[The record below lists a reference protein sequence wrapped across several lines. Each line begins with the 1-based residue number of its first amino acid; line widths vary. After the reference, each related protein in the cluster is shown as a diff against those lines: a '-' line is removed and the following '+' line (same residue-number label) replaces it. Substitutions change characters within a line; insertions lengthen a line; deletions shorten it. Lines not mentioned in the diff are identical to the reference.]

1 MLRPNRRFF
10 LNADDVGISNGV
22 NRAVISAITNGA
34 LRSISVMTNL
44 THSIDA
50 INIAQTHP
58 EIKTGLHLN
67 IMIGHSINDAE
78 DVPYLT
84 DTFGKF
90 RGGFIRLF
98 LLSIFH
104 KKELQSQIE
113 IETIAQLD
121 KLRDK
126 GIVVNH
132 IDSHRHIHMIP
143 AIFSVMKKIAEEN
156 NIPRIRFINESFL
169 NTFSHNSSMSYLY
182 NGGLIK
188 FMLLKFLSLFIDY
201 PTKTYFYSVLF
212 TGKISKARVRGLR
225 IPSKYTEAEIM
236 IHPNMIEVDKNTG
249 VIDKNVLSRN
259 RKMEYE
265 TAMDKSLINV

>member
-1 MLRPNRRFF
+1 MLKPTKRFF

-22 NRAVISAITNGA
+22 NRAVTSAIMNGA
-34 LRSISVMTNL
+34 LRSISVITNL

-50 INIAQTHP
+50 INIAETHP

-67 IMIGHSINDAE
+67 IMIGHAINDAE
-78 DVPYLT
+78 DVSYLT

-113 IETIAQLD
+113 IETIAQMD
-121 KLRDK
+121 KLRDR
-126 GIVVNH
+126 GIVIDH
-132 IDSHRHIHMIP
+132 IDSHRHVHMIP
-143 AIFSVMKKIAEEN
+143 AIFSVMKKVAEQY
-156 NIPRIRFINESFL
+156 NIPRIRIINERFF
-169 NTFSHNSSMSYLY
+169 NTFSHNSSMSYLWD
-182 NGGLIK
+182 GGLIK
-188 FMLLKFLSLFIDY
+188 FMLLKFLRLFINY

-212 TGKISKARVRGLR
+212 TGKINKARIRGLR

-236 IHPNMIEVDKNTG
+236 IHPNMIDVDMNTG
-249 VIDKNVLSRN
+249 VIDKNILSPN

-265 TAMDKSLINV
+265 TAMDKSLLNV

>member
-1 MLRPNRRFF
+1 MLKPNKRIF

-22 NRAVISAITNGA
+22 NRAVTNAIANGA
-34 LRSISVMTNL
+34 LRSISVITNL

-50 INIAQTHP
+50 INIATAYP
-58 EIKTGLHLN
+58 DVKTGLHLN

-90 RGGFIRLF
+90 RGGFLRLF
-98 LLSIFH
+98 LISIFH

-113 IETIAQLD
+113 IETIAQMD

-126 GIVVNH
+126 GVVIDH

-143 AIFSVMKKIAEEN
+143 AIFSVMKKIAEQY
-156 NIPRIRFINESFL
+156 NIPRIRVTNERFF
-169 NTFSHNSSMSYLY
+169 NTFSHNSSMSYLWD
-182 NGGLIK
+182 GGLIK
-188 FMLLKFLSLFIDY
+188 FLFLKFLSLFINY

-212 TGKISKARVRGLR
+212 TGKISKTRLRGLR
-225 IPSKYTEAEIM
+225 IPSKYAEAEVM
-236 IHPNMIEVDKNTG
+236 IHPNMPEFDMNTG
-249 VIDKNVLSRN
+249 VIDRNILSPN

-265 TAMDKSLINV
+265 TAMDKSLFNA

>member
-1 MLRPNRRFF
+1 MLKPNRRFF

-22 NRAVISAITNGA
+22 NRAVINAIANGN

-67 IMIGHSINDAE
+67 IMIGHSLNDAE

-113 IETIAQLD
+113 TETIAQLD
-121 KLRDK
+121 RLRDK

-188 FMLLKFLSLFIDY
+188 FMLLKFLSLFINY

-212 TGKISKARVRGLR
+212 TGKINKARIRGLR

-249 VIDKNVLSRN
+249 VIDKNILSRN
-259 RKMEYE
+259 RKVEYE
-265 TAMDKSLINV
+265 IAMDKSLINV

>member
-113 IETIAQLD
+113 TETIAQLD

-265 TAMDKSLINV
+265 TAMDKSLINA